1 MAATPALIII
11 FLKFKRIQ
19 SLFKVR
25 HLHRNNKKIKKN
37 NFQDNLK
44 SPIKIQVSFLTNLLL
59 SLVKS
64 KVHKPHLNLTQ
75 NALMNLQMRLI
86 NN

>member
-11 FLKFKRIQ
+11 FLKFKPIQ
-19 SLFKVR
+19 SLFKVH
-25 HLHRNNKKIKKN
+25 HLHRNNQKIKKN

-44 SPIKIQVSFLTNLLL
+44 SPIKIQVYFLTNLLL
-59 SLVKS
+59 YLVKS
-64 KVHKPHLNLTQ
+64 KVHKSHPNLTQ
-75 NALMNLQMRLI
+75 NALMSLQMRMI